1 MAIRSKRHP
10 KLLELI
16 AAGDGK
22 HDVDSLA
29 TALRVSGKTIRRDL
43 DDLRRLG
50 FAIVEHGAPHGPK
63 TLSLDKQSLSQ
74 LKLTYDEVFS
84 LLLYRLGSSP
94 FEGTLFGHAAASAFA
109 KVEGAM
115 GPVEKDYV
123 GRMMPR
129 VRRNSVGG
137 DYSKH
142 ADAVDA
148 LTLGIE
154 DSKAVEITYLS
165 ARSTEPVTYLIEP
178 YGMVEH
184 RGTLYVVG
192 HSSRHAEIRTW
203 KVDRVLA
210 ADVTRRAFQPPSD
223 FDINE
228 HFRGAFAI
236 HRGDTTTNVTVRF
249 YGSATRYVQEKRMHP
264 SQRVEIEP
272 DGTALVHF
280 ELSSTLEIRSWVL
293 SFGPAAEVLEP
304 ESLREEIREQ
314 LVQMLAQ
321 YEPQASGCGKRDW
334 PTATDGD
341 GDAAP

>member
-16 AAGDGK
+16 AIGDGK

-29 TALRVSGKTIRRDL
+29 TALRVSSKTVRRDL

-50 FAIVEHGAPHGPK
+50 FAILEHGPPHGPK
-63 TLSLDKQSLSQ
+63 TLSLDKQSLSH
-74 LKLTYDEVFS
+74 LKLTYDEVFA
-84 LLLYRLGSSP
+84 LLLYRLGNSP
-94 FEGTLFGHAAASAFA
+94 FEGTLFGQAAASAFA

-115 GPVEKDYV
+115 GPVEKGYV
-123 GRMMPR
+123 ERMMPR

-137 DYSKH
+137 DYSKQ
-142 ADAVDA
+142 ADAVEA

-192 HSSRHAEIRTW
+192 HSKRHAEIRTW

-210 ADVTRRAFQPPSD
+210 ADVTGRSFQPPSG

-264 SQRVEIEP
+264 SQRVEIES

-280 ELSSTLEIRSWVL
+280 ELSGTLEIRSWIL

-321 YEPQASGCGKRDW
+321 YDPQASGCGKRDW
-334 PTATDGD
+334 PTAAETNE
-341 GDAAP
+341 DAAS

>member
-1 MAIRSKRHP
+1 MRDCSRFLVARDKCCLWLSRRVALVIILGDSTTESLPVPVTSMAIRSKRHP

-16 AAGDGK
+16 VSGDGK

-29 TALRVSGKTIRRDL
+29 RALRVSGKTIRRDL

-50 FAIVEHGAPHGPK
+50 FAIVEHGPPHAAK
-63 TLSLDKQSLSQ
+63 TLSLDKHSLSQ

-84 LLLYRLGSSP
+84 LLLYRLGNSP

-137 DYSKH
+137 DYSEH
-142 ADAVDA
+142 ADAVEA
-148 LTLGIE
+148 LTVGIE

-192 HSSRHAEIRTW
+192 HSKSTCGNPDLEGRSRNGGRC
-203 KVDRVLA
+203 DS
-210 ADVTRRAFQPPSD
+210 ADV
-223 FDINE
+223 
-228 HFRGAFAI
+228 
-236 HRGDTTTNVTVRF
+236 
-249 YGSATRYVQEKRMHP
+249 
-264 SQRVEIEP
+264 
-272 DGTALVHF
+272 
-280 ELSSTLEIRSWVL
+280 
-293 SFGPAAEVLEP
+293 PAAQRFRHQRTL
-304 ESLREEIREQ
+304 SRGIRD
-314 LVQMLAQ
+314 
-321 YEPQASGCGKRDW
+321 SSR
-334 PTATDGD
+334 
-341 GDAAP
+341 